1 MRTWTTTLALAAL
14 LVAGAAAQQD
24 AVPRELAAL
33 QGTWNI
39 VSVNGQSPA
48 DQGVALSV
56 TFTGN
61 KYTQSLNG
69 QVVESGTI
77 KLDATR
83 KPMAA
88 DFAILEGDDAGK
100 LQLGIVDIA
109 EDTVTFA
116 LATPGTTERPMAF
129 SSTGAAGV
137 FVLKKVQ

>member
-1 MRTWTTTLALAAL
+1 MKTRITTLALAAL

-24 AVPRELAAL
+24 TLPRELAAL

-48 DQGVALSV
+48 GQGVALSV
-56 TFTGN
+56 TFTGS

-77 KLDATR
+77 KLDAAQ
-83 KPMAA
+83 KPTAA

-100 LQLGIVDIA
+100 LQLGIVEIA
-109 EDTVTFA
+109 DDTVTFA
-116 LATPGTTERPMAF
+116 LAVPGTTDRPTAF

-137 FVLKKVQ
+137 FVLQKAK